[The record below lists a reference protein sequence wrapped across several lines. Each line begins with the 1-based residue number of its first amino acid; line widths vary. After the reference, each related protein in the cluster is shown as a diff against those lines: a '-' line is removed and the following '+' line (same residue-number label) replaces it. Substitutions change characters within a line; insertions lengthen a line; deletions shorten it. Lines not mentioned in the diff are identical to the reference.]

1 MPGVKKLDNRF
12 DVCRIIFMPVKL
24 NLKDTQGPESA
35 SDELLSFFRAMADPS
50 RLKIVGL
57 LARQAYAVERLSA
70 LLGIGEST
78 VSHHLA
84 RLAEAGLVSAR
95 ADGHYSMY
103 SLHQDALA
111 AMARRLLKTEQL
123 PQLAS
128 GIDHASFD
136 RKVLESFTGP
146 DGRFTAF
153 PTQEKKLLVLLRHV
167 LRDFRP
173 GVRYSE
179 KKVNELLSRYSDD
192 TARLRRSLVEFGFM
206 DREGGGRDY
215 WLKESAAPKARI
227 RGAAPKARIG
237 AKVT

>member
-1 MPGVKKLDNRF
+1 
-12 DVCRIIFMPVKL
+12 MPVKL
-24 NLKDTQGPESA
+24 NKENAPGSESA
-35 SDELLSFFRAMADPS
+35 GNELLSFFRAMADPS

-57 LARQAYAVERLSA
+57 LAQQAYAVEHLSA
-70 LLGIGEST
+70 LLGLGEST

-103 SLHQDALA
+103 SLQPDALA
-111 AMARRLLKTEQL
+111 EMARRLLKTDQL
-123 PQLAS
+123 PQLAN
-128 GIDHASFD
+128 GIDYASFD
-136 RKVLESFTGP
+136 RKVLAAFTGP

-153 PTQEKKLLVLLRHV
+153 PTQEKKFLVLLRHV

-179 KKVNELLSRYSDD
+179 KKVNEILSRYSQD

-215 WLKESAAPKARI
+215 WLREPEAS
-227 RGAAPKARIG
+227 
-237 AKVT
+237 

>member
-1 MPGVKKLDNRF
+1 
-12 DVCRIIFMPVKL
+12 MPVKL
-24 NLKDTQGPESA
+24 NHEKAQGSNSA
-35 SDELLSFFRAMADPS
+35 GKELLSFFRAMADPS

-57 LARQAYAVERLSA
+57 LAQQPHAVEQLSA

-84 RLAEAGLVSAR
+84 RLSEAGLVSAR
-95 ADGHYSMY
+95 AEGHYSMY

-111 AMARRLLKTEQL
+111 AMAQRLLRKEQL
-123 PQLAS
+123 PELAS

-136 RKVLESFTGP
+136 RKVLASFTGP

-153 PTQEKKLLVLLRHV
+153 PTQEKKFLVLLRDV
-167 LRDFRP
+167 LQDFRP

-179 KKVNELLSRYSDD
+179 KRVNEILSRYSED

-206 DREGGGRDY
+206 DWEGGGRDY
-215 WLKESAAPKARI
+215 WLKERSAPGERM
-227 RGAAPKARIG
+227 GAEAS
-237 AKVT
+237 